1 MPAVG
6 YAVLP
11 ITPSLRG
18 LQAEIRSK
26 LQGPV
31 QEASRKAASALEK
44 NMKQGAEA
52 GAAAVEAARRRE
64 ARAAEQ
70 VVKAEK
76 SVEDAKKATELA
88 VKAVEAAEKNLEYVR
103 SSGEA
108 KVIRAEQKLAKL
120 KESGKASIEEIR
132 AAELDLQAVRDK
144 TAGQAI
150 AAEAKVEKAR
160 DTAKAKTDA
169 AAASEEKLQKARI
182 QAEDATT
189 NLGTATRRYEESAG
203 AAVGNTGRLS
213 AAMDKVKESAST
225 MGASIAKAA
234 EKYKIHAAVA
244 GGAILA
250 LGKSSVDYASE
261 AEQSYGA
268 VESVFS
274 AHAAGIVDQS
284 KRAAEAVGL
293 SGREYRELAA
303 QTGAMM
309 SNMGLPMD
317 EVASKTQ
324 NLIGVASDLSA
335 TFGGSTKDALEAV
348 NALLRGE
355 ADPIEK
361 YGVSIKKS
369 DINARLA
376 AEGLDKLE
384 GSAAK
389 TAETQMLLK
398 MLTEQ
403 TSAAQGQFGRET
415 DTAAHKQQVMKA
427 KIDDAREAIG
437 TGLLPIMAQ
446 FSDVAARAAEVVGRH
461 PQLFTALAGAFA
473 VLAGSV
479 VALGTIAPIFTAI
492 SVAAGAAGMSMGAYV
507 AAQAA
512 AIAPIAAVAAAV
524 AAVVGALYLF
534 FTKTELGKKIWAGFM
549 DKLRESWK
557 WLKETF
563 APVWDFVKDKW
574 ASFMDWAKE
583 VWPRVWET
591 VQSGFALAVDMYRR
605 YWKILWNTVF
615 LPMRLQFK
623 LIKKAAGA
631 VWDGVKAAWGPTT
644 QWLGEKVQW
653 IKEVFS
659 GLKSF
664 WLDGDFTSGLGR
676 ALGLEEDSAIVSV
689 AFTIRDGVI
698 AAFQGIRDT
707 IERFRDGFSG
717 LKSLLVDGD
726 FTGAFRRAF
735 GVEEDNP
742 VVDWILRARD
752 AVITGVDAIKAKWD
766 EVSGLFSGMKSLII
780 DGDFT
785 SELGKALGVD
795 EDSPVISG
803 ILDLRDK
810 FLAAVDGIK
819 AKWAEFSQDL
829 AAKYNEHIKPHID
842 TLKEKFG
849 ELWDKLKEFVG
860 ELWEPVL
867 KPALE
872 ALGIILGGA
881 VVLALGAVVVA
892 IGTVVAAIA
901 AFSYVVLSMPGWI
914 SSAIEKVNEWWE
926 KLKTQVST
934 VIDVLKLAVQ
944 GWYDDHI
951 APLPKKVGDAIT
963 GVIGW
968 FKKLPGEI
976 KNQFA
981 NAGSWLR
988 DAGRSI
994 TAGLLDGLKSGW
1006 RNVTNWVREKFS
1018 AGGILAARA
1027 GGGRVPGYADGGHMG
1042 YRLPTSGPGT
1052 GRVDGFLAYD
1062 RAGMPA
1068 ARLDAGEWVINRR
1081 SSEKYDRELAD
1092 MNAGRFPK
1100 LPGYADGG
1108 KHGATVTADMLEE
1121 FVKGGFGASKPLE
1134 GAPYVW
1140 GGVNWG
1146 DCSGAMAAIARF
1158 AVGLPPFAARF
1169 ATMTMRSALAEM
1181 GFKMGRGG
1189 PGTLR
1194 FGWFNGG
1201 SYGGHTSGT
1210 LPNGVNV
1217 EMGGNRG
1224 NGQIGGGA
1232 AGADHRQYTD
1242 HAYLPIPSKGELGAD
1257 ILGAALGGDGG
1268 YRESV
1273 SRQLAPVSQNVS
1285 FGSAQEFY
1293 EAALLHLRGRTG
1305 LYDQGG
1311 FLPHGGLAL
1320 NLSGRPEPVLTNSQ
1334 WAAFENVARAL
1345 PGVVE
1350 EMRRNNQRRESATG
1364 PLGEIARAS
1373 SAIAAFGTQLGGSFL
1388 SNVKIV
1394 ADAEKGLAETR
1405 EAVLQ
1410 DADAIASREKALAE
1424 AREELAKVSA
1434 ESGELSVAATRKIAD
1449 AEEALA
1455 KARSS
1460 TGKNRAEK
1468 IAAAEKRLA
1477 RAREDADRQL
1487 EKSTDKNAEAQ
1498 RKALDK
1504 VAKAQDELGKVLDRN
1519 EDAAIRLEAAERA
1532 VAAARFTAAGE
1543 LVQQG
1548 IGFLQKGADAIAR
1561 FGAEMQRMADIA
1573 AQTRQE
1579 VSKLQ
1584 QQQVSLRIA
1593 EIQSRHEAR
1602 VAELNIARVRAQGAV
1617 DVARAEAALAK
1628 ARDGAMVLGET
1639 GVNALA
1645 RSMERFRETGVWAID
1660 MVQAKRTASL
1670 QEIAAAEAAVDK
1682 ARAQAALNNLEAE
1695 SASQQARLKVLE
1707 STLMQAQAAELL
1719 RLQTAKLTD
1728 QTAQLYGLSQREAS
1742 GFAKGGQGLGGLL
1755 GGLGQIVGAL
1765 ALGGASAATMNPI
1778 GIAGAIGMGVSGLA
1792 QVIQGGRQL
1801 DENKD
1806 AFREGWE
1813 KLDLGK
1819 KIEVGLGIAA
1829 SGATA
1834 IGGGAMALQTQDPR
1848 WAQAGFQAAGDISSA
1863 TFDGFAAEA
1872 KRRFDAQT
1880 EAMEARI
1887 AEAKARFELERL
1899 DLEVKK
1905 ATIDADS
1912 AARVDRLRAEIDL
1925 AGIREELAKASSKAE
1940 LKALQEA
1947 EAVAATRRD
1956 ELLAEERK
1964 QTALLAAPSP
1974 ERSARRRE
1982 PRQVTFQVIGDA
1994 VSVDQANRMLAVLN
2008 EQYEDLDARVQQID
2022 EDRKPTAFD
2031 AVSARRG

>member
-64 ARAAEQ
+64 ARAADQ

-76 SVEDAKKATELA
+76 TVEDAKKATEAA
-88 VKAVEAAEKNLEYVR
+88 VKAVEVAEKNLASTR
-103 SSGEA
+103 ASGEA
-108 KVIRAEQKLAKL
+108 KVLRAEQKLADL
-120 KESGKASIEEIR
+120 KASGKASVDDIR

-160 DTAKAKTDA
+160 DTAKAKADA
-169 AAASEEKLQKARI
+169 AASSEEKLQKARI

-203 AAVGNTGRLS
+203 AAVGNTSRWA
-213 AAMDKVKESAST
+213 AAMDKAKESAAT

-274 AHAAGIVDQS
+274 AHAAGIVAQS
-284 KRAAEAVGL
+284 KQAAEAVGL

-317 EVASKTQ
+317 EVADKTQ

-437 TGLLPIMAQ
+437 TGLLPIMAT
-446 FSDVAARAAEVVGRH
+446 FSDVAAKLAQVVGEH
-461 PQLFTALAGAFA
+461 PKIFTALAGAFTLMAGA
-473 VLAGSV
+473 VV
-479 VALGTIAPIFTAI
+479 TLGTVAPIFTAI
-492 SVAAGAAGMSMGAYV
+492 SVAAGAAGMSMSAYA
-507 AAQAA
+507 AAQIA
-512 AIAPIAAVAAAV
+512 AIAPIAAV
-524 AAVVGALYLF
+524 
-534 FTKTELGKKIWAGFM
+534 
-549 DKLRESWK
+549 
-557 WLKETF
+557 
-563 APVWDFVKDKW
+563 
-574 ASFMDWAKE
+574 
-583 VWPRVWET
+583 
-591 VQSGFALAVDMYRR
+591 
-605 YWKILWNTVF
+605 
-615 LPMRLQFK
+615 
-623 LIKKAAGA
+623 
-631 VWDGVKAAWGPTT
+631 
-644 QWLGEKVQW
+644 
-653 IKEVFS
+653 
-659 GLKSF
+659 
-664 WLDGDFTSGLGR
+664 
-676 ALGLEEDSAIVSV
+676 
-689 AFTIRDGVI
+689 
-698 AAFQGIRDT
+698 
-707 IERFRDGFSG
+707 
-717 LKSLLVDGD
+717 
-726 FTGAFRRAF
+726 
-735 GVEEDNP
+735 
-742 VVDWILRARD
+742 
-752 AVITGVDAIKAKWD
+752 
-766 EVSGLFSGMKSLII
+766 
-780 DGDFT
+780 
-785 SELGKALGVD
+785 
-795 EDSPVISG
+795 
-803 ILDLRDK
+803 
-810 FLAAVDGIK
+810 
-819 AKWAEFSQDL
+819 
-829 AAKYNEHIKPHID
+829 
-842 TLKEKFG
+842 
-849 ELWDKLKEFVG
+849 
-860 ELWEPVL
+860 
-867 KPALE
+867 
-872 ALGIILGGA
+872 
-881 VVLALGAVVVA
+881 
-892 IGTVVAAIA
+892 VAAIA
-901 AFSYVVLSMPGWI
+901 AVTAGLVWFFTQTETGQKIWATFTDGIVKGARWI
-914 SSAIEKVNEWWE
+914 SSEFSSTWDILYNTVFVPWRLYMGVLLEAASVAWE
-926 KLKTQVST
+926 GIKGGFQVLGDTLQFIWENIKTVVFVAWET
-934 VIDVLKLAVQ
+934 ALDVVAAAVMVFNDVLHGNFDQIAVHLAEAWLSIKARFFDAMQERLEAAKQWWTGIQVHIVASMQRAQDRIGEFPQKIRGMFSDARRWLVQ
-944 GWYDDHI
+944 
-951 APLPKKVGDAIT
+951 A
-963 GVIGW
+963 GV
-968 FKKLPGEI
+968 
-976 KNQFA
+976 
-981 NAGSWLR
+981 
-988 DAGRSI
+988 DI
-994 TAGLLDGLKSGW
+994 TAGLMDGLQRGW
-1006 RNVTNWVREKFS
+1006 RNVVDWARNRFS
-1018 AGGILAARA
+1018 AGGLMGHAA
-1027 GGGRVPGYADGGHMG
+1027 GGMVPGYADGGHMG

-1081 SSEKYDRELAD
+1081 SSAKYDRELAA
-1092 MNAGRFPK
+1092 MNAGTFPK

-1108 KHGATVTADMLEE
+1108 KHGATVTADMLEQ
-1121 FVKGGFGASKPLE
+1121 FVKGGLGASKPLE

-1146 DCSGAMAAIARF
+1146 DCSGAMSAIARF
-1158 AVGLPPFAARF
+1158 AAGLPPFAARF
-1169 ATMTMRSALAEM
+1169 ATPTMRGALTAM
-1181 GFKMGRGG
+1181 GFIMGHGG

-1194 FGWFNGG
+1194 MGWFNGG
-1201 SYGGHTSGT
+1201 PYGGHTAGT

-1217 EMGGNRG
+1217 EMGGVRG
-1224 NGQIGGGA
+1224 NGQYGGGA
-1232 AGADHRQYTD
+1232 AGADHPQFTD

-1268 YRESV
+1268 YRESA

-1285 FGSAQEFY
+1285 FGSAQELY

-1350 EMRRNNQRRESATG
+1350 EMRRNNQRRDEAVG

-1455 KARSS
+1455 KARAD

-1532 VAAARFTAAGE
+1532 VAAARFTAVGE

-1548 IGFLQKGADAIAR
+1548 IGFLQKGADALAR
-1561 FGAEMQRMADIA
+1561 FGAEMQRMTDIA

-1593 EIQSRHEAR
+1593 EIQSRHEAK

-1755 GGLGQIVGAL
+1755 GGLGKIVGAL
-1765 ALGGASAATMNPI
+1765 ALGAASAATMNPL
-1778 GIAGAIGMGVSGLA
+1778 GIAGAIGMGVSGIA
-1792 QVIQGGRQL
+1792 QAVQGGRQL
-1801 DENKD
+1801 HENRDE
-1806 AFREGWE
+1806 FREGWR
-1813 KLDLGK
+1813 KLDPGK
-1819 KIEVGLGIAA
+1819 KLELGLGIAA
-1829 SGATA
+1829 SGVTA

-1872 KRRFDAQT
+1872 KRKFDAQT

-1905 ATIDADS
+1905 ATIDADA

-1947 EAVAATRRD
+1947 EQVAATRRD

-1964 QTALLAAPSP
+1964 QTALLSAPSP

>member
-44 NMKQGAEA
+44 NMKAGAEA

-64 ARAAEQ
+64 ARAADQ

-76 SVEDAKKATELA
+76 SVEDAKKATEAA
-88 VKAVEAAEKNLEYVR
+88 VKAVEVAEKNLESTR

-108 KVIRAEQKLAKL
+108 KVIRAEQKLADL
-120 KESGKASIEEIR
+120 KASGKASVEDIR

-150 AAEAKVEKAR
+150 AAEAKLEKAR

-169 AAASEEKLQKARI
+169 AAGAEEKLQKARI

-203 AAVGNTGRLS
+203 SAVGNTSRWS
-213 AAMDKVKESAST
+213 AAMDKAKESATT

-244 GGAILA
+244 GGALLA

-317 EVASKTQ
+317 EVADKTQ

-437 TGLLPIMAQ
+437 TGLLPIMAT
-446 FSDVAARAAEVVGRH
+446 FSDVAAKLAQVVGEH
-461 PQLFTALAGAFA
+461 PKIFTALAGAA
-473 VLAGSV
+473 AALAGSV
-479 VALGTIAPIFTAI
+479 VVLGTIAPIFTAI
-492 SVAAGAAGMSMGAYV
+492 SVAAGAAGVSMGAYV

-512 AIAPIAAVAAAV
+512 AIAPIAAVVAAI

-534 FTKTELGKKIWAGFM
+534 FTKTEIGRKIWAGFM

-563 APVWDFVKDKW
+563 AQVWDVVKEKW
-574 ASFMDWAKE
+574 AGFMD
-583 VWPRVWET
+583 
-591 VQSGFALAVDMYRR
+591 
-605 YWKILWNTVF
+605 
-615 LPMRLQFK
+615 
-623 LIKKAAGA
+623 
-631 VWDGVKAAWGPTT
+631 
-644 QWLGEKVQW
+644 WLGEKVQW
-653 IKEVFS
+653 VKDVFS

-664 WLDGDFTSGLGR
+664 WLEGDFTSGLGK
-676 ALGLEEDSAIVSV
+676 ALGIEEDSAIVSA

-698 AAFQGIRDT
+698 SAFQGIKDIIDRVK
-707 IERFRDGFSG
+707 DGFSG
-717 LKSLLVDGD
+717 LKSLIVDGD
-726 FTGAFRRAF
+726 FTGALRDAF
-735 GVEEDNP
+735 GIEEDNP
-742 VVDWILRARD
+742 LVNWILEARD
-752 AVITGVDAIKAKWD
+752 AVIAGVDAIKGKWNEAAD
-766 EVSGLFSGMKSLII
+766 VIGPYI
-780 DGDFT
+780 DT
-785 SELGKALGVD
+785 L
-795 EDSPVISG
+795 
-803 ILDLRDK
+803 
-810 FLAAVDGIK
+810 K

-829 AAKYNEHIKPHID
+829 AAKYNEHIAPHVD

-849 ELWDKLKEFVG
+849 ELWDKFKEFVG

-867 KPALE
+867 KPALATLA
-872 ALGIILGGA
+872 ALLVGPIVLAFGA
-881 VVLALGAVVVA
+881 VVLAV
-892 IGTVVAAIA
+892 GTVVAVIGTL
-901 AFSYVVLSMPGWI
+901 SYVVLSMPGWM

-926 KLKTQVST
+926 KLRAKVSE
-934 VIDVLKLAVQ
+934 VIDVVKVAVQ
-944 GWYDDHI
+944 SWYEQHI
-951 APLPKKVGDAIT
+951 APLPGRIGDAIT

-1018 AGGILAARA
+1018 AGGILSARA
-1027 GGGRVPGYADGGHMG
+1027 GGGQLPGYAGGGHMG

-1081 SSEKYDRELAD
+1081 SSAKYDRELAA
-1092 MNAGRFPK
+1092 MNAGTFPK

-1108 KHGATVTADMLEE
+1108 KHGAVVTADMLEE

-1146 DCSGAMAAIARF
+1146 DCSGAMSAIARF
-1158 AVGLPPFAARF
+1158 AAGLKPFAARF
-1169 ATMTMRSALAEM
+1169 ATMTMRSALSEM
-1181 GFKMGRGG
+1181 GFKNGRGSAG
-1189 PGTLR
+1189 DLR
-1194 FGWFNGG
+1194 MGWFNGG
-1201 SYGGHTSGT
+1201 PYGGHTAGT

-1217 EMGGNRG
+1217 EMGGVRG
-1224 NGQIGGGA
+1224 NGQYGGGA
-1232 AGADHRQYTD
+1232 AGADHRQFTD
-1242 HAYLPIPSKGELGAD
+1242 HAYLPIPSKGELGAEVVS
-1257 ILGAALGGDGG
+1257 AALGGETGG
-1268 YRESV
+1268 YRESAA
-1273 SRQLAPVSQNVS
+1273 RQLAPVSQNVS
-1285 FGSAQEFY
+1285 FGGAQEFY
-1293 EAALLHLRGRTG
+1293 DTALRHLRGRAG

-1320 NLSGRPEPVLTNSQ
+1320 NLSGRPEPVLTSAQ
-1334 WAAFENVARAL
+1334 WAAFENVARVL
-1345 PGVVE
+1345 PRMVDHLGKLTTGGGGSGVGGAIPGIE
-1350 EMRRNNQRRESATG
+1350 
-1364 PLGEIARAS
+1364 RAS
-1373 SAIAAFGTQLGGSFL
+1373 AAITKFGMQLGGEFL
-1388 SNVKIV
+1388 SNVKTV
-1394 ADAEKGLAETR
+1394 ADAEKGLADTR
-1405 EAVLQ
+1405 AAVLQ
-1410 DADAIASREKALAE
+1410 DAAAIESREEALAE
-1424 AREELAKVSA
+1424 ARAELARVTA

-1487 EKSTDKNAEAQ
+1487 EKSEDKRAEAQ
-1498 RKALDK
+1498 RRALDK
-1504 VAKAQDELGKVLDRN
+1504 VAKAQDELTKVQDRN
-1519 EDAAIRLEAAERA
+1519 ADAALRLEAAERA
-1532 VAAARFTAAGE
+1532 VAAARFTALGD

-1548 IGFLQKGADAIAR
+1548 LAFLQKGAEAIAR
-1561 FGAEMQRMADIA
+1561 FGAEMQRMAEIA

-1602 VAELNIARVRAQGAV
+1602 VAELNISRVRAQGAV
-1617 DVARAEAALAK
+1617 DVARAEAALAR
-1628 ARDGAMVLGET
+1628 AREGAMVLGET

-1645 RSMERFRETGVWAID
+1645 RSMQRFEETGVWAID

-1695 SASQQARLKVLE
+1695 SAAQLAKIRVFE
-1707 STLMQAQAAELL
+1707 ATLMHAQAVELL
-1719 RLQTAKLTD
+1719 RLQTQKLTN
-1728 QTAQLYGLSQREAS
+1728 QTAQLYGLSQQEAS
-1742 GFAKGGQGLGGLL
+1742 GFAQAGQGLGGLI
-1755 GGLGQIVGAL
+1755 GGIGKIVGAL
-1765 ALGGASAATMNPI
+1765 ALGAASVATMNPL
-1778 GIAGAIGMGVSGLA
+1778 GIAGAIGMGVSGIA
-1792 QVIQGGRQL
+1792 QAVQGGRQYA
-1801 DENKD
+1801 ENRE
-1806 AFREGWE
+1806 AFHEGWE
-1813 KLDLGK
+1813 KLDPGK
-1819 KIEVGLGIAA
+1819 KLELGLGIAA

-1834 IGGGAMALQTQDPR
+1834 LGGAAMAVHTNDPT
-1848 WAQAGFQAAGDISSA
+1848 WAQAGFQAAGDIAGA
-1863 TFDGFAAEA
+1863 TFNGFAEEA

-1880 EAMEARI
+1880 ADIDAKI
-1887 AEAKARFELERL
+1887 AETKARYELQLLELEVAKAKVGADTAVKAERI
-1899 DLEVKK
+1899 K
-1905 ATIDADS
+1905 
-1912 AARVDRLRAEIDL
+1912 AEIDV
-1925 AGIREELAKASSKAE
+1925 AGIREEIAKASSKEE

-1964 QTALLAAPSP
+1964 QTALLASLD
-1974 ERSARRRE
+1974 SANTGTPARK
-1982 PRQVTFQVIGDA
+1982 PQSVTVNIPTGQNYSSTEMRDA
-1994 VSVDQANRMLAVLN
+1994 IDGILSRVDG
-2008 EQYEDLDARVQQID
+2008 LDAKVQEID
-2022 EDRKPTAFD
+2022 EARKPTASD